1 MEEKNLSEY
10 KQQVEKLGQALL
22 DVIASV
28 SLGDFNVN
36 LDIPDDIEV
45 FADLAVGLEFMV
57 EDLKELEKSQKRS
70 HHELEQKIQERTK
83 ELETAIQ
90 TIQTAQRSQITEG
103 WEEYSKSDKS
113 GKAFTLKNNQ
123 EISTPDEWSPS
134 MLTAVTDSLLGKE
147 SNGQN
152 NKSLAIPI
160 QLQDEIIGVLGF
172 ERESEQPWTE
182 QQITTVE
189 EIVEQVGLTL
199 EKQRLFD
206 RTEEARAEADT
217 LYQASAEL
225 NTAQDYV
232 DIIKVVQKYSGFGK
246 SSNGMHI
253 CLFDRPWTNKQL
265 PREIQIIAQLP
276 EENSKALSGYQV
288 NESEDFFK
296 EVLSPDK
303 ITFIQDPETDPRLD
317 FQMRTVYVEHHQ
329 AKSVSF
335 LPMVVGGRWIGFI
348 NCLYP
353 QSVEFSKEEYRRT
366 TAITTQASVA
376 IQNIR
381 NIEIAEQRARESQ
394 QRSEEL
400 ALINRVVSSVA
411 ATMDLKDSLKIV
423 AIELNQAINV
433 DETGIALFNENKE
446 ILTLVAF
453 ETKTSNAT
461 SIIGENIP
469 VKGNASIM
477 QVLNTNQPLIID
489 QARNSV
495 QTSAIHE
502 LMDQRQYETLVIIP
516 LISGSEIIGVV
527 NMGTKEKGA
536 GLTVDEMRL
545 AETIILQAS
554 TAIQNARLLEQTQ
567 NALTETE
574 SLYQANKE
582 LNAVQSH
589 QDVLRVLHQ
598 HTILDKNPNYL
609 SLFLFDQPW
618 SIEQHPNSL
627 TPIAQWNLSGGHL
640 LDDLPIPFSE
650 LKNAKEIM
658 QMDNLL
664 IIEDIENDPRVSG
677 LIRET
682 FFEQQKGTFLLTAP
696 LVSAGRWIGHLIANF
711 THQFYITDSEN
722 RQLLALASQAAIAI
736 QNINLIEETSK
747 RANQLET
754 AADIARQSSSTLD
767 TDLLINRAVNL
778 IRDRFGFYHS
788 SIFLKEG
795 THAYVA
801 ASTGEAGRQL
811 VENKHSLIIQ
821 EGASIIG
828 HVCAVGE
835 PLVVNDVTRDPTH
848 RPHPLLPETRA
859 ELGIPLMIG
868 TRVTGALDVQSTRVN
883 AFTEDDIAVLRT
895 LADQIAVALDNA
907 RSFEVAQQAVVE
919 IREADR
925 LKSEFL
931 ANMSHE
937 LRTPLNSIIGFSRV
951 ILKGIDGP
959 INEIQQQDLEA
970 IHHSGQHLLDMIN
983 NILDLSKIEAGKMEI
998 SIEEM
1003 EIKDII
1009 DSVISTA
1016 RGLIKEKPL
1025 KLFDNSSKDLP
1036 TVLADRTRIRQIL
1049 LNLLQNATKFTDEG
1063 TITVETEI
1071 IKDPGSKGEHLKI
1084 SVSDTGMG
1092 ISLEDQKSL
1101 FERFSQVDS
1110 SLTRKVGGSGL
1121 GLSISEHLVEL
1132 QGGTIDLISEPGKGS
1147 TFWFTLPVSSPTVVE
1162 EIQIPEVIDT
1172 EARVILSIDDDEKV
1186 ISLYKR
1192 YLNPHGYQVIALTN
1206 PLKALEQIK
1215 EIKPYAITLDIMM
1228 PNKDGWQVIQ
1238 DIKSDP
1244 EASSIP
1250 IVICSIVED
1259 RDKAYKLGAADYLV
1273 KPILEDELVAAIK
1286 DLNLSE
1292 DRLVHD
1298 ILIVDDDP
1306 SVMQLIK
1313 IALRDE
1319 PSFRLQYANGGLR
1332 GLELMKD
1339 RVPDAVILDL
1349 MMPDLDGFSVLETM
1363 KEDPKL
1369 GKIPV
1374 IVLTAAELTIE
1385 ERNKIENYK
1394 RELLQK
1400 ETFKGDELITLLENA
1415 LDKIE
1420 GADNKE

>member
-10 KQQVEKLGQALL
+10 KQQVDKLGQALL

-45 FADLAVGLEFMV
+45 FADLAVGLEFMMK
-57 EDLKELEKSQKRS
+57 DLDKNQKRS
-70 HHELEQKIQERTK
+70 RHELEQKIQERTK
-83 ELETAIQ
+83 ELESALQ
-90 TIQTAQRSQITEG
+90 TVQTAQRGQIKEE

-113 GKAFTLKNNQ
+113 AKGLTLENNQ
-123 EISTPDEWSPS
+123 EVPTIEEWSPG
-134 MLTAVTDSLLGKE
+134 MLSAVKE
-147 SNGQN
+147 SSITQETNGQT
-152 NKSLAIPI
+152 KQSLAIPI
-160 QLQDEIIGVLGF
+160 QLQDEVIGVLGF
-172 ERESEQPWTE
+172 DREYNQPWTE
-182 QQITTVE
+182 HQITTVE
-189 EIVEQVGLTL
+189 EIVEQVGLAL
-199 EKQRLFD
+199 ENQRLFD
-206 RTEEARAEADT
+206 RTEEALSEADT

-225 NTAQDYV
+225 NTAQDYI
-232 DIIKVVQKYSGFGK
+232 DILKVVQKYSRFGK

-276 EENSKALSGYQV
+276 KENSETLSGYQV

-296 EVLSPDK
+296 DVLSPDE
-303 ITFIQDPETDPRLD
+303 ITFIQNPETDPRLD
-317 FQMRTVYVEHHQ
+317 FQMRTVYIEHHQ

-353 QSVEFSKEEYRRT
+353 QSVEFSEEEFRRT

-376 IQNIR
+376 IQNLR

-411 ATMDLKDSLKIV
+411 ATMDLKDSLKLV
-423 AIELNQAINV
+423 ATELNQAINV
-433 DETGIALFNENKE
+433 DETGIALFNETKE
-446 ILTLVAF
+446 TLTLVAF
-453 ETKTSNAT
+453 DAKSNNTT

-489 QARNSV
+489 QSRSSV
-495 QTSAIHE
+495 QASAIHE
-502 LMDQRQYETLVIIP
+502 LMEQRQYETMVIIP

-527 NMGTKEKGA
+527 TMGTQEKGA
-536 GLTVDEMRL
+536 GLAVDEMRL
-545 AETIILQAS
+545 AETLILQTS

-567 NALTETE
+567 SALTETE
-574 SLYQANKE
+574 SLYQANKQ

-589 QDVLRVLHQ
+589 RDVLRVLHQ
-598 HTILDKNPNYL
+598 HTILGQNPNYL
-609 SLFLFDQPW
+609 SIFLFDQPW
-618 SIEQHPNSL
+618 SIEQQPTSI
-627 TPIAQWNLSGGHL
+627 TPIAQWNLTSGHL

-650 LKNAKEIM
+650 LKNAKDIM
-658 QMDNLL
+658 QIDNLTV
-664 IIEDIENDPRVSG
+664 IEDMENAPKVSG
-677 LIRET
+677 FIRET
-682 FFEQQKGTFLLTAP
+682 FLEHQKGTLLLTAP

-711 THQFYITDSEN
+711 PHQLIITDSDS
-722 RQLLALASQAAIAI
+722 RHLLALAGQAAIAI
-736 QNINLIEETSK
+736 QNITLLEETSK

-754 AADIARQSSSTLD
+754 AADIARQSSGTLD
-767 TDLLINRAVNL
+767 TDQLINRAVNL

-795 THAYVA
+795 AYAVVA

-811 VENKHSLIIQ
+811 VDDKHSLYIE
-821 EGASIIG
+821 EGSSIIG

-835 PLVVNDVTRDPTH
+835 PLIVNDVTSGPAH
-848 RPHPLLPETRA
+848 RPHPLLLETRA

-868 TRVTGALDVQSTRVN
+868 NRVTGALDVQSTRAN
-883 AFTEDDIAVLRT
+883 AFTEDDVAVLRT

-959 INEIQQQDLEA
+959 INELQQQDLEA

-998 SIEEM
+998 SIEE
-1003 EIKDII
+1003 IKIGDVI

-1016 RGLIKEKPL
+1016 RGLVKEKPL
-1025 KLFDNSSKDLP
+1025 KLIDNSSKELP
-1036 TVLADRTRIRQIL
+1036 TVLADRTRIRQIM

-1063 TITVETEI
+1063 TITVDTEVLDNLEAKTKFI
-1071 IKDPGSKGEHLKI
+1071 KI
-1084 SVSDTGMG
+1084 SVSDTGIG
-1092 ISLEDQKSL
+1092 VALKDQETL

-1121 GLSISEHLVEL
+1121 GLSISKHLVEM
-1132 QGGTIDLISEPGKGS
+1132 QGGSIDMISEPGKGS
-1147 TFWFTLPVSSPTVVE
+1147 TFWFTLPVSSPAVIE
-1162 EIQIPEVIDT
+1162 ELQIHEEVDT
-1172 EARVILSIDDDEKV
+1172 EARIILSIDDDEKV

-1192 YLNPHGYQVIALTN
+1192 YLNPHGYQVMTLTD

-1215 EIKPYAITLDIMM
+1215 KINPYAITLDIMM
-1228 PNKDGWQVIQ
+1228 PNKDGWHVIQ

-1244 EASSIP
+1244 ETSSIP

-1259 RDKAYKLGAADYLV
+1259 RDRAYKLGAADYLV

-1286 DLNLSE
+1286 DLNLSD

-1306 SVMQLIK
+1306 DVMQLIE
-1313 IALRDE
+1313 IALRNE

-1363 KEDPKL
+1363 SEDPKL

-1374 IVLTAAELTIE
+1374 IILTAAELTIE

-1415 LDKIE
+1415 LDNIE
-1420 GADNKE
+1420 EHDNKE